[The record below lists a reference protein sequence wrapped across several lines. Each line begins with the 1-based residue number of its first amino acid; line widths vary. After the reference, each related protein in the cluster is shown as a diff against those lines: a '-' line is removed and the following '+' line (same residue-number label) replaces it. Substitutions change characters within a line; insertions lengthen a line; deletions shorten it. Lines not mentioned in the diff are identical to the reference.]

1 MSLSKKILEFFD
13 EHICAK
19 IEKVKVIVD
28 LIGRSMS
35 YLDGPFFKK
44 HFTEFVRAHLEYGQV
59 MLGSNLQKK
68 SKTKTKAKKKQI
80 NINTLKNLQRCAT
93 KLVDGYKVLNNT
105 TRLKRLDL
113 SLLA

>member
-44 HFTEFVRAHLEYGQV
+44 HFTEFIRAHLEYGQV
-59 MLGSNLQKK
+59 MLGSDLQKK

>member
-59 MLGSNLQKK
+59 MLGSDLQKK
-68 SKTKTKAKKKQI
+68 NQKQKQKQKKQNKSI
-80 NINTLKNLQRCAT
+80 SMHLKTYSVALLNLWMDM
-93 KLVDGYKVLNNT
+93 KF
-105 TRLKRLDL
+105 
-113 SLLA
+113 

>member
-59 MLGSNLQKK
+59 MLGSDLQKK

>member
-1 MSLSKKILEFFD
+1 MSLSKKILQFFD

-59 MLGSNLQKK
+59 MLGSDLQKK
-68 SKTKTKAKKKQI
+68 IKNKNKSKKKNKSI
-80 NINTLKNLQRCAT
+80 SIHLKTYSVALLNLWMDI
-93 KLVDGYKVLNNT
+93 KF
-105 TRLKRLDL
+105 
-113 SLLA
+113 

>member
-44 HFTEFVRAHLEYGQV
+44 HFTEFVRVHLEYGQV
-59 MLGSNLQKK
+59 MLGSDLQKK
-68 SKTKTKAKKKQI
+68 IKNKNKSKKKNKSI
-80 NINTLKNLQRCAT
+80 SIHLKTYSVALLNLWMDI
-93 KLVDGYKVLNNT
+93 KF
-105 TRLKRLDL
+105 
-113 SLLA
+113 

>member
-59 MLGSNLQKK
+59 MLGSDLQKK
-68 SKTKTKAKKKQI
+68 IKNKNKKQKKNKSISIHSKTYSVA
-80 NINTLKNLQRCAT
+80 LLNLWMDI
-93 KLVDGYKVLNNT
+93 KF
-105 TRLKRLDL
+105 
-113 SLLA
+113 

>member
-1 MSLSKKILEFFD
+1 MSLSKKILQFFD

-44 HFTEFVRAHLEYGQV
+44 HFTEFVRTHLKHGQV
-59 MLGSNLQKK
+59 MLGSDLKKKIKNKNKSNKKKKKK
-68 SKTKTKAKKKQI
+68 SISIHLKTYSVA
-80 NINTLKNLQRCAT
+80 LLNL
-93 KLVDGYKVLNNT
+93 
-105 TRLKRLDL
+105 
-113 SLLA
+113 

>member
-1 MSLSKKILEFFD
+1 MSLSKKILQFFD

-59 MLGSNLQKK
+59 VLGSDLQKK
-68 SKTKTKAKKKQI
+68 NQKQKQKQKKTTKKPNQYQY
-80 NINTLKNLQRCAT
+80 T
-93 KLVDGYKVLNNT
+93 
-105 TRLKRLDL
+105 
-113 SLLA
+113 

>member
-1 MSLSKKILEFFD
+1 MSLSKKILEFFN

-59 MLGSNLQKK
+59 MLGSDLQKK
-68 SKTKTKAKKKQI
+68 IKNKNKSKKKTNQYQY
-80 NINTLKNLQRCAT
+80 T
-93 KLVDGYKVLNNT
+93 
-105 TRLKRLDL
+105 
-113 SLLA
+113 

>member
-59 MLGSNLQKK
+59 VLGSDLQKK
-68 SKTKTKAKKKQI
+68 NQKQKQKQKKTTKKPNQYQY
-80 NINTLKNLQRCAT
+80 T
-93 KLVDGYKVLNNT
+93 
-105 TRLKRLDL
+105 
-113 SLLA
+113 